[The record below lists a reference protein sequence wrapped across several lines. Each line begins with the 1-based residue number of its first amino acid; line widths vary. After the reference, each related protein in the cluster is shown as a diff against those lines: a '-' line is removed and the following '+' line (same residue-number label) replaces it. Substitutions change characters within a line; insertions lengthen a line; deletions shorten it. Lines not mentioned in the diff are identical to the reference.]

1 MNWKASAETDL
12 RTYNIRRQSLDN
24 IQERI
29 TALKA
34 TQDGL
39 RAAAA
44 DSEPVKG
51 GTSKY
56 EDKLINCIVE
66 IERLKINYAAANR
79 IVKLIEKGLA
89 GLSSEERE
97 VIDCFY
103 INREYRHI
111 DSLREKLHLEK
122 SQIYKLKDT
131 ALYKFTVS
139 CYGII
144 DL

>member
-12 RTYNIRRQSLDN
+12 RTYNFRRQSLDN

-29 TALKA
+29 TALKT

-51 GTSKY
+51 GTSKR

-89 GLSSEERE
+89 GLSEEERE
-97 VIDCFY
+97 VVDAFY
-103 INREYRHI
+103 ISGVDRCV
-111 DSLREKLHLEK
+111 DVLRERLGYEK
-122 SQIYKLKDT
+122 SQIYRLRER

>member
-1 MNWKASAETDL
+1 MNWKASAESDL
-12 RTYNIRRQSLDN
+12 RTYNYRRQSLES

-39 RAAAA
+39 RAAAS

-51 GTSKY
+51 GTSRH

-79 IVKLIEKGLA
+79 LVKLTEKGLL
-89 GLSSEERE
+89 GLSEEEME
-97 VIDCFY
+97 VLDAFY
-103 INREYRHI
+103 ITGSERCV
-111 DSLREKLHLEK
+111 DVLRERLGYEK
-122 SQIYKLKDT
+122 SQIYRIRER

>member
-1 MNWKASAETDL
+1 MNWKAAAESDL
-12 RTYNIRRQSLDN
+12 KTYNLRCQSLDS
-24 IQERI
+24 IQEKI

-51 GTSKY
+51 GQSKY

-66 IERLKINYAAANR
+66 IERLKINYAAASKLVN
-79 IVKLIEKGLA
+79 LIEKGLA

>member
-1 MNWKASAETDL
+1 MNWKASAESDL
-12 RTYNIRRQSLDN
+12 RLYNLRRQSLDN

-51 GTSKY
+51 GQSKY
-56 EDKLINCIVE
+56 EDKLINSIVE
-66 IERLKINYAAANR
+66 IERLKINYAAAS
-79 IVKLIEKGLA
+79 KLVNLTEKGLA
-89 GLSSEERE
+89 GLSEEERE
-97 VIDCFY
+97 IIDCFY

-131 ALYKFTVS
+131 ALYKFTVF

>member
-1 MNWKASAETDL
+1 MNWKTSAESDL

-39 RAAAA
+39 RAVAA
-44 DSEPVKG
+44 DSEPIKG

-56 EDKLINCIVE
+56 EDKLINSIVE
-66 IERLKINYAAANR
+66 IERLKLNYVAANR
-79 IVKLIEKGLA
+79 LVKLIEKGME
-89 GLSSEERE
+89 GLSEEERE
-97 VIDCFY
+97 VVDAFY
-103 INREYRHI
+103 ITATERCV
-111 DSLREKLHLEK
+111 DVLRERLGYEK
-122 SQIYKLKDT
+122 SQIYRIREK
-131 ALYKFTVS
+131 ALYKFTLS